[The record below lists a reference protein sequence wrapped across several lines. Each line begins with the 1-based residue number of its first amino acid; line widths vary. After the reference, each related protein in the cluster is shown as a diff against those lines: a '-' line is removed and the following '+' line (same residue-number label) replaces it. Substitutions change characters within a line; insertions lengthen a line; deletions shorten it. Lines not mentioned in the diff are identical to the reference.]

1 MRKLSVLLL
10 LIVPLSVIS
19 QQMNIISFNI
29 RYNTPND
36 GINAWPNRI
45 EMVTGLL
52 RFHEADIFGLQEAL
66 HGQILDVQK
75 QLPEYEWFG
84 VGRDDGEKGG
94 EFSPV
99 FYKKSEFILLK
110 NGTFWLSETPEEP
123 SKGWDAALNRLVTW
137 GHFQSKVTGKQFLV
151 LNTHFDHI
159 GKEARKNSAALIR
172 QKVQEMTKDK
182 NLPVIVTGDFNL
194 TPDTEPVVLLK
205 QYMKDSREVSEEP
218 PYGPVGTFNGF
229 KTDADL
235 SSNRI
240 DYIFVRGEITVL
252 KYAVLS
258 DFKDHRFPS
267 DHLPVFV
274 KVRLK

>member
-52 RFHEADIFGLQEAL
+52 RFHEADIFGMQEAL

-75 QLPEYEWFG
+75 GLPEYEWFG

-137 GHFQSKVTGKQFLV
+137 GHFQSKVSGKQFLV